1 MDKHIEISLKTILI
15 TAGLAVLFYLLTQ
28 ITEVLLLIFVATIL
42 AVALD
47 PVVDFLKRHGFRRG
61 LAVITVVLSIL
72 LLIGGVIVLLITPI
86 ITQTQMLIEQFPRL
100 VDTILRS
107 TYSDAVIKNF
117 NTAITTQLADA
128 SGGLI
133 KITIDVVTAVAS
145 LITVL
150 FFTAYL
156 LLDMPRLKSFVLGF
170 VVKESSKDILTSV
183 FSDIEKRLG
192 GWVRGELV
200 LMSAIGLGVFAGLS
214 LLQISYAVPLA
225 VLSGL
230 LEIVPIIGPLIS
242 AVPAIVVGFAI
253 SPLTGLGVVG
263 LFIIVHQLENN
274 FLVPKVMQKAVDLN
288 PLVTMIAILIG
299 GKLLGIVGALLAV
312 PVTLV
317 VLIIVRHLLKL
328 NNK

>member
-192 GWVRGELV
+192 GW
-200 LMSAIGLGVFAGLS
+200 
-214 LLQISYAVPLA
+214 AVPLA